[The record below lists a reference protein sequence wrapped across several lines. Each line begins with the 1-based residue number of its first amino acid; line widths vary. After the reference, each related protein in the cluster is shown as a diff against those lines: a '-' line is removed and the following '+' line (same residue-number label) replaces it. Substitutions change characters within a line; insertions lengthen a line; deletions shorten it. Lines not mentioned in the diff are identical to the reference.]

1 MKLKRD
7 SYLATIYTSLISR
20 EYVCSALIFCESNTF
35 RDQLKNRK
43 VFMLAKFAIKPYLN
57 GRFEKTTCFATLQAS
72 KQGYAFYF
80 ICNTYSSIRRR
91 IPSLSCS
98 ATKVFEESSMDLSL
112 HEFVRYLLRL
122 RAYF

>member
-57 GRFEKTTCFATLQAS
+57 GRLRKRLVLLLCKRQNKVMHFTLFAIPIVLLDEEFQVLVVLQQ
-72 KQGYAFYF
+72 KYL
-80 ICNTYSSIRRR
+80 RRAQW
-91 IPSLSCS
+91 I
-98 ATKVFEESSMDLSL
+98 
-112 HEFVRYLLRL
+112 YLCMS
-122 RAYF
+122 